1 MEWYWIVLITAGIC
15 AAIGLLILNKIFG
28 KGW

>member
-1 MEWYWIVLITAGIC
+1 MEWYWIVLITVVVC
-15 AAIGLLILNKIFG
+15 ATIGMLILKKIFG